1 MTNGEHRQEVGGA
14 LERGEPGDRFA
25 GFWEATS
32 SAAFS
37 LCMRITGDST
47 AAQDACEA
55 AYIQFWREGPEA
67 ARTGPGREQMLLDL
81 AREHALAAA
90 RHREPPRQLPK
101 DRGAPSAAAN
111 VRALHAG
118 LGRLDDFS
126 RRTLELAYFGGLTLP
141 ELTQI
146 LGMPLA
152 EVRQRLREAS
162 LTLAA
167 FTRPARDSLQ

>member
-1 MTNGEHRQEVGGA
+1 VTNGEQGRGA
-14 LERGEPGDRFA
+14 GDGPGEGAADDGFA
-25 GFWEATS
+25 DFYEATT

-37 LCMRITGDST
+37 LCMRITGES
-47 AAQDACEA
+47 ASAQDACEA
-55 AYIQFWREGPEA
+55 AYIQFWREGPES

-81 AREHALAAA
+81 VREHALAVA
-90 RHREPPRQLPK
+90 RRFEPPKGISTHPGESPLVV
-101 DRGAPSAAAN
+101 N

-118 LGRLDDFS
+118 LGRLDDLS

-152 EVRQRLREAS
+152 EVRQRLREAL

-167 FTRPARDSLQ
+167 FTRPAGEGPH